1 MAELSVSHRIKQMI
15 LHEELKPGER
25 LTEAAIAARLQVSRT
40 PVRNALPA
48 LAAEGLLEP
57 VGRRG
62 YRVSLF
68 GELESWQ
75 ALELRGLLEGHAASL
90 LASRGADDQVMAAL
104 EACLVEGDRLFEKRY
119 LDAEDEQHYGEMNGR
134 FHRII
139 LEASALPLLQSM
151 IERLNQV
158 PFVAPAVIMFD
169 EVGLSRAFEYLFR
182 AHGVHHAIVEAIR
195 EGDGYRAETLFR
207 EHARQQRFSMFSR
220 RSRQAV
226 QLDDTGKMRKSRN
239 PRNTSS

>member
-1 MAELSVSHRIKQMI
+1 
-15 LHEELKPGER
+15 
-25 LTEAAIAARLQVSRT
+25 LQVSRT

-62 YRVSLF
+62 YRIRLF
-68 GELESWQ
+68 GELECWQ
-75 ALELRGLLEGHAASL
+75 ALELRGLLEGYAACSL
-90 LASRGADDQVMAAL
+90 ANRGVDDQVMAEL
-104 EACLVEGDRLFEKRY
+104 EACLAEGDRIFEKRH

-139 LEASALPLLQSM
+139 LEASDSPLLQSV

-207 EHARQQRFSMFSR
+207 EHARQQRISMFSR
-220 RSRQAV
+220 RSRQAG
-226 QLDDTGKMRKSRN
+226 QLDETEKMRKSGK
-239 PRNTSS
+239 PRKVSS